1 MMFVGH
7 AVDSYLVV
15 NRVFLRDMLF
25 VMASLAVFA
34 IVVLLRYA
42 WHRCPHR
49 DPLCTRDRP
58 CIACYR
64 ELFNSAE
71 S

>member
-7 AVDSYLVV
+7 AVDSYLEV
-15 NRVFLRDMLF
+15 NRLFQRDMLF

-34 IVVLLRYA
+34 IIVLFRHA
-42 WHRCPHR
+42 RHRCPHR
-49 DPLCTRDRP
+49 DPLCSRNRL